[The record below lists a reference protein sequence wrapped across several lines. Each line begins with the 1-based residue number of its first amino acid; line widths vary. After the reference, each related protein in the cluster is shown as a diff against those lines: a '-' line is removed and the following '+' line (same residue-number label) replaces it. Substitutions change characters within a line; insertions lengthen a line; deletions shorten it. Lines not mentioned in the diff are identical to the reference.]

1 MRRTPEVSIVLK
13 DERPR
18 SKLKL
23 VITADETSE
32 LEIGKEEPSI
42 QWFGMLCE
50 YTSLRLRTY

>member
-13 DERPR
+13 GERPR
-18 SKLKL
+18 AKLKL

-32 LEIGKEEPSI
+32 LEVGKEEPDI

-50 YTSLRLRTY
+50 YTSLSLHTY